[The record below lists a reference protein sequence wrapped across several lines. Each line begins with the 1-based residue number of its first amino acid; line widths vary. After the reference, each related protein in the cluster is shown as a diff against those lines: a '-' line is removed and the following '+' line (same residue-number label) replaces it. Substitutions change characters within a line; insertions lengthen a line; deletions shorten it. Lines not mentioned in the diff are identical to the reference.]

1 MRFVPLAAVALIVI
15 LISCDRNELASRT
28 SVVVEDSTLAVGD
41 TFHASIYV
49 LDTAARFQQ
58 FFVVENEDTFRLP
71 VTRNWKVGLLEVLC
85 QKKGRRTING
95 FSRIEHSD
103 STIFFIEPFHL
114 TFNVE

>member
-1 MRFVPLAAVALIVI
+1 MRIPPIISAALIALV
-15 LISCDRNELASRT
+15 ISCGRNEVASRT
-28 SVVVEDSTLAVGD
+28 SVFVVDSTLAVGD
-41 TFHASIYV
+41 TFHASIHV

-58 FFVVENEDTFRLP
+58 FFVIEDEDTFRLP

-85 QKKGRRTING
+85 QQKGTRTING